1 MERFLIA
8 PDSFKGSMSS
18 IEICDIIRSVILE
31 HIPNAFVEVL
41 PIADG
46 GEGTVDCF
54 MACIDGER
62 IGVNVTGPDF
72 ENVFAEYCVVEDGNT
87 AVIELAAAAGLTLA
101 RKPNPATTTTYG
113 VGELIRDAAKRGVK
127 RIILGLGGSATN
139 DAGTGLAAA
148 LGVKFFNKAGNEF
161 IPVGGTLSEISGFDT
176 LPAKKLLCDIEII
189 ALCDVVNPLYGKS
202 GAAHVFARQK
212 GADDKTVEMLDTQ
225 LGSFTDLVLRREGI
239 RLNDI
244 SGGGAAGGAGAGVSL
259 FANAK
264 LKSGIDTVLDMVCFE
279 EKARNKQL
287 IITGEGRT
295 DSQSLDG
302 KAVIGIARRAKKLGV
317 PVAVIAG
324 DLDDDISRLYDE
336 GVAFVLSTNRVAK
349 DFTKIRHRSK
359 TYLKL
364 CADTLMRII
373 NTVKNSKP

>member
-1 MERFLIA
+1 
-8 PDSFKGSMSS
+8 
-18 IEICDIIRSVILE
+18 
-31 HIPNAFVEVL
+31 
-41 PIADG
+41 
-46 GEGTVDCF
+46 
-54 MACIDGER
+54 
-62 IGVNVTGPDF
+62 
-72 ENVFAEYCVVEDGNT
+72 
-87 AVIELAAAAGLTLA
+87 
-101 RKPNPATTTTYG
+101 
-113 VGELIRDAAKRGVK
+113 
-127 RIILGLGGSATN
+127 
-139 DAGTGLAAA
+139 
-148 LGVKFFNKAGNEF
+148 
-161 IPVGGTLSEISGFDT
+161 
-176 LPAKKLLCDIEII
+176 
-189 ALCDVVNPLYGKS
+189 
-202 GAAHVFARQK
+202 
-212 GADDKTVEMLDTQ
+212 MLDTQ

-264 LKSGIDTVLDMVCFE
+264 LKSGIDTVLDMVGFE

-295 DSQSLDG
+295 DSQGLDG